1 MLSAS
6 GNTLQNGPASVLAF
20 RRDSRL
26 TCKWTDW
33 IGIPNDGTL
42 FRKQLKVLAPAGTDR
57 NIMSLSKVLAS
68 LITILASSALL
79 AIAGSQGSVEVAG
92 LPLYALCA
100 GVGFV
105 LHWLAFVPA
114 YLFQTERYFDLI
126 GGVSFLGTVAL
137 AAVLHPDMSMRGW
150 LLCLL
155 VAIWA
160 ARLGI
165 FLFRRIHKSGGDSR
179 FDDMKSKF
187 WRFLLAWT
195 LAGAWVFITLAAA
208 LSAITRADHSPVGI
222 FAVVGT
228 AVWLIGFVLEVVADY
243 QKSLFRAD
251 PKNADK
257 FIASGLWAYSRHP
270 NYFGEI
276 VLWTG
281 VAIIVLPVLQ
291 GWQWLTLVSP
301 VFVALLLTRVSGVPM
316 LEASARKRWGGDPE
330 YQHYVEQTPV
340 LIPRPV

>member
-1 MLSAS
+1 MDSAS
-6 GNTLQNGPASVLAF
+6 GNTPGTGATSVLAVPG
-20 RRDSRL
+20 DSRL
-26 TCKWTDW
+26 TFKWTGQ
-33 IGIPNDGTL
+33 IGIPNDDRY
-42 FRKQLKVLAPAGTDR
+42 FRKHPQVLAPAATDR
-57 NIMSLSKVLAS
+57 KTMSVSKVLAS
-68 LITILASSALL
+68 LTAILAFSALL
-79 AIAGSQGSVEVAG
+79 AIAGSQGGVEVAG
-92 LPLYALCA
+92 VPLYALCA

-105 LHWLAFVPA
+105 LHWLAFIPA
-114 YLFQTERYFDLI
+114 YLFQTERYFDLT
-126 GGVSFLGTVAL
+126 GGVSFLGTVVL
-137 AAVLHPDMSMRGW
+137 AAALHPDMSLRGW

-160 ARLGI
+160 ARLGT

-208 LSAITRADHSPVGI
+208 LSAITQADHSPPGM

-228 AVWLIGFVLEVVADY
+228 AVWVAGFVFEVVADY
-243 QKSLFRAD
+243 QKSAFRAD

-257 FIASGLWAYSRHP
+257 FITTGLWAYSRHP

-281 VAIIVLPVLQ
+281 VAIIVLPVVQ
-291 GWQWLTLVSP
+291 GWQWLTLISP

-316 LEASARKRWGGDPE
+316 LESSAKKRWGGDPE
-330 YQHYVEQTPV
+330 YQHYVERTPV
-340 LIPRPV
+340 LIPRPL